1 MRRLL
6 SALTAM
12 FALGVIVTFN
22 FLRPVDAVAASP
34 IMPAVQRVPG
44 QAPDLPWPAVGAA
57 VAVNGIGLLGS
68 HGDDSPRPMASVA
81 KVMTALVVVADHP
94 LDPAQQG
101 EAVTVTDE
109 DFTNYRREATDG
121 QSVVAVRVGETLSER
136 QLLDGLLIPSGNN
149 FADILARWD
158 AGSTDAFVAKMNRRA
173 AALGMKRSHFAD
185 ASGYSEQTVGT
196 PSDLVLAGQALMG
209 VPVLAQV
216 VGQGQVDLPVAGTS
230 FNVDYAL
237 GTQGIVGIKTGSS
250 PKAGACFLFAATTK
264 VGGRP
269 ALVVGA
275 VMDEPTL
282 DDAFTASEKLIAAIA
297 PALKLVTAVSASE
310 AVAEYRS
317 PWGSRTGLVAQK
329 DISLLGWPGL
339 IIHRKVNAPAV
350 QPPLSDGQMVGNFS
364 AWVGSGTP
372 LSVPL
377 ATDGP
382 LFEPGNFWRLT
393 RPFGDSR

>member
-1 MRRLL
+1 M
-6 SALTAM
+6 
-12 FALGVIVTFN
+12 I
-22 FLRPVDAVAASP
+22 
-34 IMPAVQRVPG
+34 
-44 QAPDLPWPAVGAA
+44 
-57 VAVNGIGLLGS
+57 GS
-68 HGDDSPRPMASVA
+68 HGDSSPRPMASVA

-94 LDPAQQG
+94 LSAAEQG
-101 EAVTVTDE
+101 PVLTVTDA
-109 DFTNYRREATDG
+109 DFANYQREATDG

-149 FADILARWD
+149 FADILAGWD
-158 AGSTDAFVAKMNRRA
+158 AGSITAFVAKMNSRA
-173 AALGMKRSHFAD
+173 ADLGMKQSHFAD

-196 PSDLVLAGQALMG
+196 PTDLVLAGQVLMAI
-209 VPVLAQV
+209 PVLAQI

-230 FNVDYAL
+230 FNVNYAL
-237 GTQGIVGIKTGSS
+237 GSQGVVGIKTGSA

-264 VGGRP
+264 VGGKP

-282 DDAFTASEKLIAAIA
+282 DDAFAASERLIAAIG
-297 PALKLVTAVSASE
+297 PALKLVTAVSAGE

-317 PWGSRTGLVAQK
+317 PWGSKTGLVAQK
-329 DISLLGWPGL
+329 EISLVGWPGL

-350 QPPLSDGQMVGNFS
+350 QPPLGDGQVVGTFS

-372 LSVPL
+372 QSVPL

-382 LFEPGNFWRLT
+382 LYEPGNFWRLT
-393 RPFGDSR
+393 RPFSDSR